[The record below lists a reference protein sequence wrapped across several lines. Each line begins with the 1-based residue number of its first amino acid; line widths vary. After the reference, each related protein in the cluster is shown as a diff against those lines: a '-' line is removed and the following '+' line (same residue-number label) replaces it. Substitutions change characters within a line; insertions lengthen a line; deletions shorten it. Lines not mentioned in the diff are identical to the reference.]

1 VKILVIAK
9 SPVVG
14 AVKTRLC
21 PPCTHEEAAALA
33 LAALQDTLATVAS
46 VPRAR
51 PILVLDGPQGPW
63 VPDGFE
69 VFPQRGSGL
78 AERLAA
84 AFEDAGAPAFLV
96 GMDTPQLTP
105 PLISA
110 AVERLGAP
118 GIDAVLGLALDGG
131 WWGIGL
137 RSDDP
142 RVFEAVPMSTR
153 RTGAAQLAR
162 LRELGLVTDETLPV
176 LRDVDGYE
184 DAVAVADEAPH
195 TRFAAAV
202 AALALG
208 VSADEVAR

>member
-1 VKILVIAK
+1 MKILVIAK
-9 SPVVG
+9 SPVAG
-14 AVKTRLC
+14 SVKTRLC
-21 PPCTHEEAAALA
+21 PPCTPGEAAALA
-33 LAALQDTLATVAS
+33 LAALQDTLETVAA
-46 VPRAR
+46 VPKVH
-51 PILVLDGPQGPW
+51 PILVLDGPRGPW

-69 VFPQRGSGL
+69 IIPQRGSGL

-118 GIDAVLGLALDGG
+118 GVDAVLGVALDGG

-137 RSDDP
+137 RSGDT
-142 RVFEAVPMSTR
+142 RVFEAVPMSTP

-162 LRELGLVTDETLPV
+162 LQELGLVTDETLPV

-184 DAVAVADEAPH
+184 DAVAVAHEAPH
-195 TRFAAAV
+195 TRFVAAV
-202 AALALG
+202 AALALDASVG
-208 VSADEVAR
+208 EVAR